1 MVKASRRQMALLGLL
16 AAGGVAV
23 LWLRPWKGAAPA
35 TAVTPAGKRGAA
47 AAGNV
52 PAIDLERLK
61 AQHAASL
68 AGRRDIFRFG
78 PPPTLAPRP
87 EQHAENRQPLATLP
101 PVTMPP
107 VTVPPSPSAP
117 MMNVKYIGSLE
128 NRQGLR
134 VAVLLTDRQEVLTG
148 QTGEVVANRFKIVK
162 IGYESIDIQDLG
174 SDRVRRIPYKGN

>member
-16 AAGGVAV
+16 AAGLVAV
-23 LWLRPWKGAAPA
+23 LLLRPWKDAAP
-35 TAVTPAGKRGAA
+35 TAVTPAGKRGQA

-61 AQHAASL
+61 APHAGSL

-87 EQHAENRQPLATLP
+87 EQRAENRQPVPTLP
-101 PVTMPP
+101 PP
-107 VTVPPSPSAP
+107 TVPPMTVATAPPVP

-128 NRQGLR
+128 NKQGLR